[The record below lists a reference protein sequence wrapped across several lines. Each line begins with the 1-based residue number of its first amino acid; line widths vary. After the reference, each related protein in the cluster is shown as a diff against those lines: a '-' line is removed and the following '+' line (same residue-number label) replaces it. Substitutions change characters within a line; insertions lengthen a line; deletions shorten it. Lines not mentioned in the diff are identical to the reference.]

1 MTRTSD
7 ARSDVADESPE
18 RTAVSAVAAA
28 RARLVRP
35 MPQDGWWGWLGPLF
49 AGAVAAVLR
58 LVDLGRPHKFV
69 FDETYYAK
77 DALSLLRFG
86 DARAFVDGAD
96 DKVLEGDLD
105 IFTDEPSFVVHP
117 TIGKW
122 LIAGGIRLLGME
134 PAGWRLAT
142 ALAGVVTVVVVARVG
157 RRLFRSTLLGTVAGL
172 LLAVDGMAI
181 TMSRTAILDG
191 ILAMF
196 VIAAFGCLLADRDW
210 IRRRYA
216 DHLALAEDGEPT
228 AGTSSQPVLTAGV
241 VAWRPWRL
249 AAGVLLG
256 LACGTKWSGV
266 YALAVFGILTVCW
279 EYGARRAAGG
289 RSPLWQTITR
299 DAPVAFVTIVGS
311 AFVVYLTSWSGWI
324 AGTSGW
330 SRQWGADNPASGG
343 LAGLVPDWV
352 RSLWHY
358 HDEMLG
364 FHSGLDAPHDYA
376 SQAWGWLMLAR
387 PVSFDYGSLEQ
398 GQAGCDV
405 DRCSQAVL
413 ALGNPVLWWGGCL
426 ALLVCLWM
434 WGARRDWRA
443 GAILAGVVA
452 TWLPWFLF
460 LDRTTFSFYAVA
472 IAPFV
477 VLAVAYT
484 LGLILGPPD
493 AQPGRR
499 TLGAT
504 VAGGYVLAV
513 VVIAAWFYPIH
524 VDAVIPY
531 EDWLR
536 RMWFRTPGSWYWI

>member
-7 ARSDVADESPE
+7 APVDVADESKQQPPDPD
-18 RTAVSAVAAA
+18 VAAV

-35 MPQDGWWGWLGPLF
+35 MPPDRWWGWLGPLF

-58 LVDLGRPHKFV
+58 LVDLGRPDKFV

-86 DARAFVDGAD
+86 DARAFIDGAD
-96 DKVLEGDLD
+96 DRVLEGDLD
-105 IFTDEPSFVVHP
+105 VFTDQPSFVVHP

-122 LIAGGIRLLGME
+122 LIAAGIRLLGME
-134 PAGWRLAT
+134 PVGWRLAT
-142 ALAGVVTVVVVARVG
+142 AVAGVVTVVLVARIG
-157 RRLFRSTLLGTVAGL
+157 RRLFRSTLLGTTAGL

-196 VIAAFGCLLADRDW
+196 VIAAFGCVLADRDW
-210 IRRRYA
+210 IRRRYGNSLVA
-216 DHLALAEDGEPT
+216 AEPGEPSPA
-228 AGTSSQPVLTAGV
+228 AGSRPLLPVRV

-266 YALAVFGILTVCW
+266 FALVVFGILTVCW

-289 RSPLWQTITR
+289 RSPLSTTVLR
-299 DAPVAFVTIVGS
+299 DAPVAFVTMVGS
-311 AFVVYLTSWSGWI
+311 AFAVYLASWAGWI
-324 AGTSGW
+324 AGHDGW
-330 SRQWGADNPASGG
+330 SRQWAASRPASGV
-343 LAGLVPDWV
+343 AGMVPDWA

-358 HDEMLG
+358 HAEMLG

-376 SQAWGWLMLAR
+376 SEAWGWLVLAR
-387 PVSFDYGSLEQ
+387 PVSFDYASVEQ

-413 ALGNPVLWWGGCL
+413 ALGNPVLWWGGCV
-426 ALLVCLWM
+426 ALLACLWM

-443 GAILAGVVA
+443 GAILAGIAA
-452 TWLPWFLF
+452 TWLPWFLY
-460 LDRTTFSFYAVA
+460 LDRTTFSFYAIV

-477 VLAVAYT
+477 VLAVAYA
-484 LGLILGPPD
+484 LGLILGPPG
-493 AQPGRR
+493 APPGRR
-499 TLGAT
+499 TVGAA
-504 VAGGYVLAV
+504 VAGAYVLSV
-513 VVIAAWFYPIH
+513 VVVAAWFYPIH
-524 VDAVIPY
+524 VDAVIAY
-531 EDWLR
+531 EDWLK
-536 RMWFRTPGSWYWI
+536 RMWFRTPGAWYWI

>member
-7 ARSDVADESPE
+7 APVDVADESKQQRPDPG
-18 RTAVSAVAAA
+18 VAAV

-35 MPQDGWWGWLGPLF
+35 MPPDRWWGWLGPLF

-58 LVDLGRPHKFV
+58 LVDLGRPDKFV

-86 DARAFVDGAD
+86 DARAFIDGAD
-96 DKVLEGDLD
+96 DRVLEGDLD
-105 IFTDEPSFVVHP
+105 VFTDQPSFVVHP

-134 PAGWRLAT
+134 PVGWRLAT
-142 ALAGVVTVVVVARVG
+142 AVAGVVTVVVVARIG
-157 RRLFRSTLLGTVAGL
+157 RRLFRSTLLGTTAGL

-196 VIAAFGCLLADRDW
+196 VIAAFGCVLADRDW
-210 IRRRYA
+210 IRRRYGYSLVA
-216 DHLALAEDGEPT
+216 AEPGEPSPA
-228 AGTSSQPVLTAGV
+228 AGSPPLLPVRV

-266 YALAVFGILTVCW
+266 FALAVFGILTVCW

-289 RSPLWQTITR
+289 RSPLSTTILR
-299 DAPVAFVTIVGS
+299 DAPVAFVTMVGS
-311 AFVVYLTSWSGWI
+311 AFAVYLASWAGWI
-324 AGTSGW
+324 AGHDGW
-330 SRQWGADNPASGG
+330 SRQWAASRPASGV
-343 LAGLVPDWV
+343 AGMVPDWA

-358 HDEMLG
+358 HAEMLG

-376 SQAWGWLMLAR
+376 SEAWGWLVLAR
-387 PVSFDYGSLEQ
+387 PVSFDYASVEQ

-413 ALGNPVLWWGGCL
+413 ALGNPVLWWGGCV
-426 ALLVCLWM
+426 ALLACLWM

-443 GAILAGVVA
+443 GAILAGIAA
-452 TWLPWFLF
+452 TWLPWFLY
-460 LDRTTFSFYAVA
+460 LDRTTFSFYAIV

-477 VLAVAYT
+477 VLAVAYA
-484 LGLILGPPD
+484 LGLILGPPG
-493 AQPGRR
+493 APPGRR
-499 TLGAT
+499 TVGAA
-504 VAGGYVLAV
+504 VAGAYVLSV
-513 VVIAAWFYPIH
+513 VVVAAWFYPIH
-524 VDAVIPY
+524 VDAVIAY
-531 EDWLR
+531 EDWLK
-536 RMWFRTPGSWYWI
+536 RMWFRTPGAWYWI